1 MIQLITTNLF
11 IILVVFLIIVSQYTF
26 ELSEQQQ
33 QEKEQKELTNQNSP
47 NIENIRFIHYLD
59 ENVALEEIKSGN
71 LDTYFFRIPLDLVSD
86 IKNDVN
92 INLFD
97 KIGGSFGILLNP
109 APSSDNDTINPFEF
123 RDVRFAINYLINR
136 NFISNE
142 ILHGYGI
149 PMSDPF
155 GLFSPDYPVV
165 MNTVESFGFHYDP
178 DYALQQI
185 KKTLLEHG
193 ATLKDDKWF
202 FKDKPIK
209 LKVLIRSDDLQ
220 RKVLGELVSSAL
232 ARVGFTIIKDYSD
245 LNKAVT
251 FTQGSDPQDFLWHV
265 YTEGFTGGTS
275 FTKYNDAVVA
285 QMYAPWYANMPGNQ
299 NPGFWQ
305 YQNSTLDKVTQK
317 LVFSNFSSE
326 NERNTLLNEATRMG
340 IEESVRI
347 FLVKNV
353 DPYAVSSSITG
364 LVNDFGAGITSKL
377 SLLNAKSE
385 RDDSLKIGVKQIY
398 QGAWNNIAG
407 FSDAYSITIYSN
419 IADSATLRHPFTGEV
434 ISMRNQILNSTSNG
448 PFERISI
455 HPDTII
461 WNSTL
466 GWIPVEKNSTS
477 LSKVTYKIL
486 YSNWHNGI
494 PMDKSDLLYSL
505 YFMYEWG
512 TNNGNSDLTV
522 DPEYTSRVELGLP
535 YFKGIRFISEDI
547 VESYLDQWH
556 YDNKEIAASSAVWA
570 QEPWEITAA
579 SERLVLSNDLSFSKS
594 QSTTKNAEW
603 LSLIIQEHA
612 NLIKNELIKM
622 KNENFIPAPLKN
634 IITLEEAKKRYDASI
649 KWIEKH
655 NHALISNGAF
665 FLDKYNPS
673 GRIIDL
679 KLFDDSS
686 YPFKTGYW
694 STFEKPKSIQV
705 TSINSSKFIKIGEE
719 KTLEFEIQVDDMP
732 PTTPASVSAE
742 FFFTDYNGSIISQ
755 GKAVPINNKLGHF
768 KISLT
773 KEETDKIPVGPSTLK
788 LYASTENSLRPF
800 IFTDTF
806 LAIH

>member
-1 MIQLITTNLF
+1 MIKITNNLF
-11 IILVVFLIIVSQYTF
+11 IILVVFFIVVFKYSF
-26 ELSEQQQ
+26 ESSEQQQ
-33 QEKEQKELTNQNSP
+33 ENGQKELTNQNSS
-47 NIENIRFIHYLD
+47 NIKNIRFIHYLD

-109 APSSDNDTINPFEF
+109 ASSSNNDTINPFEF

-165 MNTVESFGFHYDP
+165 MDTVESFGFHYDP

-185 KKTLLEHG
+185 NETLSEHG
-193 ATLKDDKWF
+193 AILKDDKWY
-202 FKDKPIK
+202 FKDKPII

-220 RKVLGELVSSAL
+220 RKVLGELVSNEL
-232 ARVGFTIIKDYSD
+232 AQVGFTIIKDYSD

-251 FTQGSDPQDFLWHV
+251 LTQGSDPQDFLWHV
-265 YTEGFTGGTS
+265 YTEAFSGSTS
-275 FTKYNDAVVA
+275 FTKYNDAIVA

-305 YQNSTLDKVTQK
+305 YQNSTLDKLTQP

-326 NERNTLLNEATRMG
+326 NERNTLLNEATKMG

-364 LVNDFGAGITSKL
+364 LVNDYGAGITSKY

-385 RDDSLKIGVKQIY
+385 RGDSLKIGVKQIY
-398 QGAWNNIAG
+398 QGAWNTIGG
-407 FSDAYSITIYSN
+407 FSDAYSINIYSN

-434 ISMRNQILNSTSNG
+434 ISMRNQILNSALHG
-448 PFERISI
+448 PDERISI
-455 HPDTII
+455 HPNTII

-494 PMDKSDLLYSL
+494 PMDKSDLLYAL

-512 TNNGNSDLTV
+512 TNNGDSDLTV

-535 YFKGIRFISEDI
+535 YFKGIRFISDDI

-556 YDNKEIAASSAVWA
+556 YDNKEIAASAGVWA

-594 QSTTKNAEW
+594 QSTTKNADW
-603 LSLIIQEHA
+603 LSLIIPEHA
-612 NLIKNELIKM
+612 NLIKGELIKM
-622 KNENFIPAPLKN
+622 KNENFIPSPLKN
-634 IITLEEAKKRYDASI
+634 IISLEEAKKRYDASI

-665 FLDKYNPS
+665 YLDKYNPS

-679 KLFDDSS
+679 KLFDDPS

-705 TSINSSKFIKIGEE
+705 TSLSSSKFIKIGEE
-719 KTLEFEIQVDDMP
+719 KTFDFEIQVDNL
-732 PTTPASVSAE
+732 PTISASDSTE
-742 FFFTDYNGSIISQ
+742 FFLIDYKGSIISQ
-755 GKAVPINNKLGHF
+755 GKAIPINDELGYY

-773 KEETDKIPVGPSTLK
+773 KEETDKIPVGPVTLK
-788 LYASTENSLRPF
+788 LYVSTENSLRPF
-800 IFTDTF
+800 ILTNTF

>member
-1 MIQLITTNLF
+1 MNKFTNFYLILLLSFCFLLGFQL
-11 IILVVFLIIVSQYTF
+11 SF
-26 ELSEQQQ
+26 EFST
-33 QEKEQKELTNQNSP
+33 QEETK
-47 NIENIRFIHYLD
+47 NIDSVRFIHYLD
-59 ENVALEEIKSGN
+59 ENVAIEEIKSGN
-71 LDTYFFRIPLDLVSD
+71 LDTYFFRIPLDLVTD
-86 IKNDVN
+86 IKNDVSVT
-92 INLFD
+92 LFN

-109 APSSDNDTINPFEF
+109 SPSSNNDTINPFEF
-123 RDVRFAINYLINR
+123 RDIRFAINFLINR

-142 ILHGYGI
+142 VLHGYGI
-149 PMSDPF
+149 PMYDPF

-165 MNTVESFGFHYDP
+165 MDTVESFGFHYDP
-178 DYALQQI
+178 DYALKQI
-185 KKTLLEHG
+185 KKTLLAHG
-193 ATLKDDKWF
+193 AKLKDEKWY

-220 RKVLGELVSSAL
+220 RKVLGELVSSEL
-232 ARVGFTIIKDYSD
+232 DQLGFTIIKDYSD

-251 FTQGSDPQDFLWHV
+251 LTQGSDPQKFLWHV
-265 YTEGFTGGTS
+265 YTEAFAGSTS
-275 FTKYNDAVVA
+275 FIKYNDAVLA

-305 YQNSTLDKVTQK
+305 YRNSTLDKITQK
-317 LVFSNFSSE
+317 LVFSNFTSE
-326 NERNTLLNEATRMG
+326 NERNNLLNEATRMG

-347 FLVKNV
+347 FLVKNI
-353 DPYAVSSSITG
+353 DPYAVSSSVTG
-364 LVNDFGAGITSKL
+364 LVNDFGAGITSKY

-385 RDDSLKIGVKQIY
+385 RDHSLKVGVKQIY
-398 QGAWNNIAG
+398 QGAWNNIGG
-407 FSDAYSITIYSN
+407 FSDAYSINIYSN

-434 ISMRNQILNSTSNG
+434 ISMRNQILNSTTNG
-448 PFERISI
+448 PDERIQI

-461 WNSTL
+461 WNSAL

-512 TNNGNSDLTV
+512 TNSGDGDLTI

-535 YFKGIRFISEDI
+535 YFKGVRFISENGDDI

-556 YDNKEIAASSAVWA
+556 YDDKEIAASAGVWA

-603 LSLIIQEHA
+603 LSLIIPEHA
-612 NLIKNELIKM
+612 NLIKQELLKM
-622 KNENFIPAPLKN
+622 KNENFIPSPLKG
-634 IITLEEAKKRYDASI
+634 IVSLEEAKDRYEASI
-649 KWIEKH
+649 DWIEKH

-665 FLDKYNPS
+665 YLDRYNPS
-673 GRIIDL
+673 GRIIDI
-679 KLFDDSS
+679 KIFNDSS
-686 YPFKTGYW
+686 YPFERDYW
-694 STFEKPKSIQV
+694 SNFVNPKSIQV
-705 TSINSSKFIKIGEE
+705 ASLNFSKFIKIGEE
-719 KTLEFEIQVDDMP
+719 KIFEFQILVDNIP
-732 PTTPASVSAE
+732 LTTTNSSSSVTAE
-742 FFFTDYNGSIISQ
+742 FFLTDYNGNIISQ
-755 GKAVPINNKLGHF
+755 GKAVPIHNKVGYF
-768 KISLT
+768 KIALPI
-773 KEETDKIPVGPSTLK
+773 EETDKIPLGPVTLK
-788 LYASTENSLRPF
+788 VYATIQDSLRPF
-800 IFTDTF
+800 ISTNTF

>member
-1 MIQLITTNLF
+1 MNKFTNFYLILLLSFCFLLGFQL
-11 IILVVFLIIVSQYTF
+11 SF
-26 ELSEQQQ
+26 EFST
-33 QEKEQKELTNQNSP
+33 QEETK
-47 NIENIRFIHYLD
+47 NIDSVRFIHYLD
-59 ENVALEEIKSGN
+59 ENVAIEEIKSGN
-71 LDTYFFRIPLDLVSD
+71 LDTYFFRIPLDLVTD
-86 IKNDVN
+86 IKNDVSVT
-92 INLFD
+92 LFN

-109 APSSDNDTINPFEF
+109 SPSSNNDTINPFEF
-123 RDVRFAINYLINR
+123 RDIRFAINFLINR

-142 ILHGYGI
+142 VLHGYGI
-149 PMSDPF
+149 PMYDPF

-165 MNTVESFGFHYDP
+165 MDTVESFGFHYDP
-178 DYALQQI
+178 DYALKQI
-185 KKTLLEHG
+185 KKTLLAHG
-193 ATLKDDKWF
+193 AKLKDEKWY

-220 RKVLGELVSSAL
+220 RKVLGELVSSEL
-232 ARVGFTIIKDYSD
+232 DQLGFTIIKDYSD

-251 FTQGSDPQDFLWHV
+251 LTQGSDPQKFLWHV
-265 YTEGFTGGTS
+265 YTEAFAGSTS
-275 FTKYNDAVVA
+275 FIKYNDAVLA

-305 YQNSTLDKVTQK
+305 YRNSTLDKITQK
-317 LVFSNFSSE
+317 LVFSNFTSE
-326 NERNTLLNEATRMG
+326 NERNNLLNEATRMG

-347 FLVKNV
+347 FLVKNI
-353 DPYAVSSSITG
+353 DPYAVSSSVTG
-364 LVNDFGAGITSKL
+364 LVNDFGAGITSKY

-385 RDDSLKIGVKQIY
+385 RDHSLKVGVKQIY
-398 QGAWNNIAG
+398 QGAWNNIGG
-407 FSDAYSITIYSN
+407 FSDAYSINIYSN

-434 ISMRNQILNSTSNG
+434 ISMRNQILNSTTNG
-448 PFERISI
+448 PDERIQI

-461 WNSTL
+461 WNSAL

-512 TNNGNSDLTV
+512 TNSGDGDLTI

-535 YFKGIRFISEDI
+535 YFKGVRFISENGDDI

-556 YDNKEIAASSAVWA
+556 YDDKEIAASAGVWA

-603 LSLIIQEHA
+603 LSLIIPEHA
-612 NLIKNELIKM
+612 NLIKQELLKM
-622 KNENFIPAPLKN
+622 KNENFIPSPLKG
-634 IITLEEAKKRYDASI
+634 IVSLEEAKDRYEASI
-649 KWIEKH
+649 DWIEKH

-665 FLDKYNPS
+665 YLDRYNPS
-673 GRIIDL
+673 GRIIDI
-679 KLFDDSS
+679 KIFNDSS
-686 YPFKTGYW
+686 YPFERDYW
-694 STFEKPKSIQV
+694 SNFVNPKSIQV
-705 TSINSSKFIKIGEE
+705 ASLNFSKFIKIGEE
-719 KTLEFEIQVDDMP
+719 NIFEYQILVDNIP
-732 PTTPASVSAE
+732 LTTTNSPSITAE
-742 FFFTDYNGSIISQ
+742 FFLTDYNGNIISQ
-755 GKAVPINNKLGHF
+755 GKAVPIHNKVGYF
-768 KISLT
+768 KIALPI
-773 KEETDKIPVGPSTLK
+773 EETDKIPLGPVTLK
-788 LYASTENSLRPF
+788 VYATIQDSLRPF
-800 IFTDTF
+800 ISTNTF

>member
-1 MIQLITTNLF
+1 MIKKLTITSLF
-11 IILVVFLIIVSQYTF
+11 IILIVFFIIVFQYSF
-26 ELSEQQQ
+26 EFSEQQQ
-33 QEKEQKELTNQNSP
+33 EKGQQELTNQNSS
-47 NIENIRFIHYLD
+47 NIKNIRFIHYLD

-86 IKNDVN
+86 IKNDEN

-109 APSSDNDTINPFEF
+109 ASPSNNDTMNPFEF
-123 RDVRFAINYLINR
+123 RDIRFAINYLINR

-165 MNTVESFGFHYDP
+165 MDTVESFGFHYDP

-185 KKTLLEHG
+185 KKILLEHG
-193 ATLKDDKWF
+193 ATLKDDKWYF
-202 FKDKPIK
+202 NDKPIK

-232 ARVGFTIIKDYSD
+232 AQMGFTIIKDYSD
-245 LNKAVT
+245 LNKSIT

-305 YQNSTLDKVTQK
+305 YQNSTLDKLTQK

-326 NERNTLLNEATRMG
+326 NERNTLLNEATKMG

-364 LVNDFGAGITSKL
+364 LVNDFGAGITSKY

-385 RDDSLKIGVKQIY
+385 RDDYLKIGVKQIY
-398 QGAWNNIAG
+398 QGAWNNIGG
-407 FSDAYSITIYSN
+407 FGDTYSITIYSN

-448 PFERISI
+448 PFERIPI
-455 HPDTII
+455 HPDTIR

-466 GWIPVEKNSTS
+466 GWIPIEKNSTS

-512 TNNGNSDLTV
+512 TNNGDDDLTV

-535 YFKGIRFISEDI
+535 YFKGIRFISDDI

-556 YDNKEIAASSAVWA
+556 YDNKEIAASAGVWA

-603 LSLIIQEHA
+603 LSLIIPEHA

-622 KNENFIPAPLKN
+622 KNENFIPSPLKN
-634 IITLEEAKKRYDASI
+634 IISLEEAKKRYDASI

-665 FLDKYNPS
+665 YLDRYNPS

-686 YPFKTGYW
+686 YPFKAGYW
-694 STFEKPKSIQV
+694 STFEKPNSIQV
-705 TSINSSKFIKIGEE
+705 TSINSSKFIKIGEK
-719 KTLEFEIQVDDMP
+719 KTLEFEIRVDNMP
-732 PTTPASVSAE
+732 PTTPTSVSAE

-755 GKAVPINNKLGHF
+755 GKAIPINDELGLF
-768 KISLT
+768 KIPLT
-773 KEETDKIPVGPSTLK
+773 KEETDKIPVGPATLK
-788 LYASTENSLRPF
+788 LYASTEKSLRPF

-806 LAIH
+806 LAIY

>member
-1 MIQLITTNLF
+1 MAKLANNILF
-11 IILVVFLIIVSQYTF
+11 VILVVFFIIVFQYSLEF
-26 ELSEQQQ
+26 SEQQQ
-33 QEKEQKELTNQNSP
+33 EKKQKELTNQNSS
-47 NIENIRFIHYLD
+47 NIKNIRFIHYLD

-86 IKNDVN
+86 IKNDVT

-109 APSSDNDTINPFEF
+109 APSSNNDTINPFEF

-165 MNTVESFGFHYDP
+165 MDTVESFGFHYDP
-178 DYALQQI
+178 DYSLQQI
-185 KKTLLEHG
+185 KKTLTEHG
-193 ATLKDDKWF
+193 ATLKDDKWY

-220 RKVLGELVSSAL
+220 RKVLGELVSNAL
-232 ARVGFTIIKDYSD
+232 VQVGFTIVKDYSD

-251 FTQGSDPQDFLWHV
+251 LTQGSDPQDFLWHV
-265 YTEGFTGGTS
+265 YTEAFSGSTS
-275 FTKYNDAVVA
+275 FTKYNDPVVA

-305 YQNSTLDKVTQK
+305 YQNYTLDEITQK
-317 LVFSNFSSE
+317 LVFSNFRSE
-326 NERNTLLNEATRMG
+326 KERNTLLNEATKMG

-364 LVNDFGAGITSKL
+364 LVNDFGAGITSKY

-385 RDDSLKIGVKQIY
+385 RGDALKIGVKQIY
-398 QGAWNNIAG
+398 QGAWNTVGG
-407 FSDAYSITIYSN
+407 FSDAYSVNIYSN
-419 IADSATLRHPFTGEV
+419 VADSATLRHPFTGEV
-434 ISMRNQILNSTSNG
+434 ISMRNQILNSTSPG
-448 PFERISI
+448 PDERIPV
-455 HPDTII
+455 HQDTIT

-466 GWIPVEKNSTS
+466 GWIPVEKDSTS

-494 PMDKSDLLYSL
+494 PTDKSDLLYSI
-505 YFMYEWG
+505 YFMNEWG
-512 TNNGNSDLTV
+512 TNNGENDLTV

-535 YFKGIRFISEDI
+535 YFKGIRFVSDDV

-556 YDNKEIAASSAVWA
+556 YDNKEIAGRAGVWA

-594 QSTTKNAEW
+594 NSITKNAEW
-603 LSLIIQEHA
+603 LSLIIPAHA

-622 KNENFIPAPLKN
+622 KNEDFIPSPLKN
-634 IITLEEAKKRYDASI
+634 IVSLEEAKKRYDASI

-665 FLDKYNPS
+665 YLDSYNPS
-673 GRIIDL
+673 GRIMDI

-686 YPFKTGYW
+686 YPFETGYW
-694 STFEKPKSIQV
+694 STFEKPKSIQIIPV
-705 TSINSSKFIKIGEE
+705 DYSKFIKIGEE
-719 KTLEFEIQVDDMP
+719 KSFEFEIQVDNNVP
-732 PTTPASVSAE
+732 PTPASVSAE
-742 FFFTDYNGSIISQ
+742 FFLTDYNGRIISQ
-755 GKAVPINNKLGHF
+755 GNAIPLDDKLGYY

-773 KEETDKIPVGPSTLK
+773 KTETDKIPVGPTTLK
-788 LYASTENSLRPF
+788 LYAIIDDSLRPF
-800 IFTDTF
+800 ISTNTF
-806 LAIH
+806 LAIN

>member
-1 MIQLITTNLF
+1 MI
-11 IILVVFLIIVSQYTF
+11 VSLIIFFQNW
-26 ELSEQQQ
+26 LDISEQKQEKGQQQ
-33 QEKEQKELTNQNSP
+33 QQQLTNLNSY
-47 NIENIRFIHYLD
+47 NISNIRFIHYLD

-71 LDTYFFRIPLDLVSD
+71 LDGYFFRIPLDLVSD
-86 IKNDVN
+86 IKNDAS
-92 INLFD
+92 INLYD
-97 KIGGSFGILLNP
+97 KIGGSFGVLLNP
-109 APSSDNDTINPFEF
+109 APSSNNSTINPFEF

-155 GLFSPDYPVV
+155 GLFSPDYSVV
-165 MNTVESFGFHYDP
+165 MDTIESFGFHYDP
-178 DYALQQI
+178 DYAIQQI
-185 KKTLLEHG
+185 KKNLIKHG
-193 ATLKDDKWF
+193 ATLKDNKWY
-202 FKDKPIK
+202 FKDNPIK

-220 RKVLGELVSSAL
+220 RKVIGELVSSVL
-232 ARVGFTIIKDYSD
+232 EHIGFMVIKDYSD

-251 FTQGSDPQDFLWHV
+251 LTQGSDPQDFLWHV

-275 FTKYNDAVVA
+275 FTKYNDVVVA

-305 YQNSTLDKVTQK
+305 YQNSTLDKITQA

-326 NERNTLLNEATRMG
+326 KERNVLLNEATQMG

-347 FLVKNV
+347 FLVKNI
-353 DPYAVSSSITG
+353 DPYAVFASITG
-364 LVNDFGAGITSKL
+364 LVNDFGSGITSKY

-385 RDDSLKIGVKQIY
+385 RDDFLKIGVKQIY
-398 QGAWNNIAG
+398 QGAWNNIGG
-407 FSDAYSITIYSN
+407 FGDTYSITIYSN

-434 ISMRNQILNSTSNG
+434 ISMRNQILNSTSKG
-448 PFERISI
+448 PDERVLI
-455 HPDTII
+455 HPDTIL

-512 TNNGNSDLTV
+512 TNNGEEDLTV

-535 YFKGIRFISEDI
+535 YFKGIRLISDDV

-556 YDNKEIAASSAVWA
+556 YDNKEIAASAGVWA
-570 QEPWEITAA
+570 TEPWEITAA

-603 LSLIIQEHA
+603 LSLIIPEHA

-622 KNENFIPAPLKN
+622 RNENYIPFPLKN
-634 IITLEEAKKRYDASI
+634 IISLEDAKKRYDATI

-655 NHALISNGAF
+655 NHALISNGPF
-665 FLDKYNPS
+665 YLDNYNPS

-679 KLFDDSS
+679 KLFNDSS
-686 YPFKTGYW
+686 YPFKAGYW
-694 STFEKPKSIQV
+694 SKFEKPKSILV
-705 TSINSSKFIKIGEE
+705 TSINSSKFIKIGEG
-719 KTLEFEIQVDDMP
+719 KAFEFEIQIDNI
-732 PTTPASVSAE
+732 PASSTSITTE
-742 FFFTDYNGSIISQ
+742 FFLTDYNGEIISQ
-755 GKAVPINNKLGHF
+755 GKAIPINDKLGHF

-773 KEETDKIPVGPSTLK
+773 KEETAKIPVGPATLK
-788 LYASTENSLRPF
+788 LYTSTEDSLRPF
-800 IFTDTF
+800 IFSNTF
-806 LAIH
+806 LAIN

>member
-1 MIQLITTNLF
+1 MIKLTSF
-11 IILVVFLIIVSQYTF
+11 FLIIVTVFFFLVFNLPIEFSN
-26 ELSEQQQ
+26 
-33 QEKEQKELTNQNSP
+33 QEESKNQNYS
-47 NIENIRFIHYLD
+47 NVESVRFIHYLD
-59 ENVALEEIKSGN
+59 ENVAIEEIKSGN

-86 IKNDVN
+86 IKTDMS

-97 KIGGSFGILLNP
+97 KIGGSFGILFNP
-109 APSSDNDTINPFEF
+109 APSSNNDTMNPFEF
-123 RDVRFAINYLINR
+123 RDIRFAINFLINR

-142 ILHGYGI
+142 VLHGYGI
-149 PMSDPF
+149 PMYDPF

-165 MNTVESFGFHYDP
+165 MDTVESFGFHYDP
-178 DYALQQI
+178 DYASKQI
-185 KKTLLEHG
+185 KKTLLAHG
-193 ATLKDDKWF
+193 AKLKDDRWY

-220 RKVLGELVSSAL
+220 RKVLGELVSSEL
-232 ARVGFTIIKDYSD
+232 EQLGFTIIKDYSD

-251 FTQGSDPQDFLWHV
+251 LTQGSDPQKFLWHV
-265 YTEGFTGGTS
+265 YTEAFAGSTS
-275 FTKYNDAVVA
+275 FIKYNDAIVA

-305 YQNSTLDKVTQK
+305 YHNSTLDKITQK

-326 NERNTLLNEATRMG
+326 NERNNLLNEATRMG

-347 FLVKNV
+347 FLVKNI

-364 LVNDFGAGITSKL
+364 LVNDFGAGITSKY

-385 RDDSLKIGVKQIY
+385 RGDPLKVGVKQIY
-398 QGAWNNIAG
+398 QGAWNNIGG
-407 FSDAYSITIYSN
+407 FSDAYSINIYSN
-419 IADSATLRHPFTGEV
+419 IVDSPTLRHPFTGEV

-448 PFERISI
+448 PDERIPI

-461 WNSTL
+461 WNSKL
-466 GWIPVEKNSTS
+466 GWVPVEKNSTS

-512 TNNGNSDLTV
+512 TNSGASDHTV

-535 YFKGIRFISEDI
+535 YFKGIRFIPEHEDI

-556 YDNKEIAASSAVWA
+556 YDNKEIAASAGVWA

-579 SERLVLSNDLSFSKS
+579 SERLVLSDDLSFSKS
-594 QSTTKNAEW
+594 QSTTKSAEW
-603 LSLIIQEHA
+603 LSLIIPEHA
-612 NLIKNELIKM
+612 NLIKKELIKM
-622 KNENFIPAPLKN
+622 KNENFIPTPLKN
-634 IITLEEAKKRYDASI
+634 IVSLKEAKNRYEASI
-649 KWIEKH
+649 NWIEKH

-665 FLDKYNPS
+665 YLDRYNPS
-673 GRIIDL
+673 GRIIDI
-679 KLFDDSS
+679 KLFNDSS
-686 YPFKTGYW
+686 YPFERNYW
-694 STFEKPKSIQV
+694 SKFENPKSIQV
-705 TSINSSKFIKIGEE
+705 TSVDFPKFIKIGEE
-719 KTLEFEIQVDDMP
+719 KIFEFQILVDSVP
-732 PTTPASVSAE
+732 LTTKMSSSITTE
-742 FFFTDYNGSIISQ
+742 FFLTGYNGNIISH
-755 GKAVPINNKLGHF
+755 GKALPIHNKLGYF
-768 KISLT
+768 QIYLP
-773 KEETDKIPVGPSTLK
+773 KEETDKIPLGPVTLK
-788 LYASTENSLRPF
+788 LYASIDDSLRPF
-800 IFTDTF
+800 ISTNAF

>member
-1 MIQLITTNLF
+1 VI
-11 IILVVFLIIVSQYTF
+11 VFLIIFFQNW
-26 ELSEQQQ
+26 LDISEQKQEKGQQHQQQ
-33 QEKEQKELTNQNSP
+33 QLTNLNSY
-47 NIENIRFIHYLD
+47 NISNIRFIHYLD

-71 LDTYFFRIPLDLVSD
+71 LDAYFFRIPLDLVSD
-86 IKNDVN
+86 IKNDAS
-92 INLFD
+92 INLYD

-109 APSSDNDTINPFEF
+109 APSSNNNTINPFEF

-155 GLFSPDYPVV
+155 GLFSPDYSVV
-165 MNTVESFGFHYDP
+165 MDTIESFGFHYDP
-178 DYALQQI
+178 DYAIQQI
-185 KKTLLEHG
+185 KKTLIKHG
-193 ATLKDDKWF
+193 ATLKDNKWY
-202 FKDKPIK
+202 FKDNPIK

-220 RKVLGELVSSAL
+220 RKVIGELVSSAL
-232 ARVGFTIIKDYSD
+232 EQIGFIVVKDYSD
-245 LNKAVT
+245 LNKAIT
-251 FTQGSDPQDFLWHV
+251 LTQGSDPQDFLWHV

-275 FTKYNDAVVA
+275 FTKYNDVVVA

-305 YQNSTLDKVTQK
+305 YQNSTLDKITQA

-326 NERNTLLNEATRMG
+326 KERNLLLNEATQMG

-347 FLVKNV
+347 FLVKNI
-353 DPYAVSSSITG
+353 DPYAVSASITG
-364 LVNDFGAGITSKL
+364 LVNDFGSGITSKY

-385 RDDSLKIGVKQIY
+385 RDDSLRIGVKQIY
-398 QGAWNNIAG
+398 QGAWNNIGG
-407 FSDAYSITIYSN
+407 FGDTYSITIYSN

-434 ISMRNQILNSTSNG
+434 ISMRNQILNSTSKG
-448 PFERISI
+448 PDERVLI
-455 HPDTII
+455 HPDTIL

-512 TNNGNSDLTV
+512 TNNGEEDLTV

-535 YFKGIRFISEDI
+535 YFKGIRLIADDVI
-547 VESYLDQWH
+547 ESYLDQWH
-556 YDNKEIAASSAVWA
+556 YDNKEIAASAGVWA
-570 QEPWEITAA
+570 TEPWEITAA

-603 LSLIIQEHA
+603 LSLIIPEHA

-622 KNENFIPAPLKN
+622 RNENYIPFPLKN
-634 IITLEEAKKRYDASI
+634 IISLEDAKKRYDATI

-655 NHALISNGAF
+655 NHALISNGPF
-665 FLDKYNPS
+665 YLDNYNPS

-679 KLFDDSS
+679 KLFNDSS
-686 YPFKTGYW
+686 YPFKAGYW
-694 STFEKPKSIQV
+694 SKFGKPKSILV
-705 TSINSSKFIKIGEE
+705 TSINSSKFITIGEG
-719 KTLEFEIQVDDMP
+719 KAFEFEIQIDNI
-732 PTTPASVSAE
+732 PASSTSITTD
-742 FFFTDYNGSIISQ
+742 FFLTDYNGKIISQ
-755 GKAVPINNKLGHF
+755 GKAIPINDKLGYF

-773 KEETDKIPVGPSTLK
+773 KEETAKIPVGPATLK
-788 LYASTENSLRPF
+788 LYTSTEDSLRPF
-800 IFTDTF
+800 IFTNTF
-806 LAIH
+806 LAIN

>member
-1 MIQLITTNLF
+1 MIKLTSF
-11 IILVVFLIIVSQYTF
+11 FLIIVTVFFFLVFNLPIEFSN
-26 ELSEQQQ
+26 
-33 QEKEQKELTNQNSP
+33 QEESKNQNYS
-47 NIENIRFIHYLD
+47 NVESVRFIHYLD
-59 ENVALEEIKSGN
+59 ENVAIEEIKSGN

-86 IKNDVN
+86 IKTDMS

-97 KIGGSFGILLNP
+97 KIGGSFGILFNP
-109 APSSDNDTINPFEF
+109 APSSNNDTMNPFEF
-123 RDVRFAINYLINR
+123 RDIRFAINFLINR

-142 ILHGYGI
+142 VLHGYGI
-149 PMSDPF
+149 PMYDPF

-165 MNTVESFGFHYDP
+165 MDTVESFGFHYDP
-178 DYALQQI
+178 DYASKQI
-185 KKTLLEHG
+185 KKTLLAHG
-193 ATLKDDKWF
+193 AKLKDDRWY

-220 RKVLGELVSSAL
+220 RKVLGELVSSEL
-232 ARVGFTIIKDYSD
+232 EQLGFTIIKDYSD

-251 FTQGSDPQDFLWHV
+251 LTQGSDPQKFLWHV
-265 YTEGFTGGTS
+265 YTEAFAGSTS
-275 FTKYNDAVVA
+275 FIKYNDAIVA

-305 YQNSTLDKVTQK
+305 YHNSTLDKITQK

-326 NERNTLLNEATRMG
+326 NERNNLLNEATRMG

-347 FLVKNV
+347 FLVKNI

-364 LVNDFGAGITSKL
+364 LVNDFGAGITSKY

-385 RDDSLKIGVKQIY
+385 RGDPLKVGVKQIY
-398 QGAWNNIAG
+398 QGAWNNIGG
-407 FSDAYSITIYSN
+407 FSDAYSINIYSN
-419 IADSATLRHPFTGEV
+419 IVDSSTLRHPFTGEV

-448 PFERISI
+448 PDERIPI

-461 WNSTL
+461 WNSKL
-466 GWIPVEKNSTS
+466 GWVPVEKNSTS

-512 TNNGNSDLTV
+512 TNSGASDHTV

-535 YFKGIRFISEDI
+535 YFKGIRFIPEHEDI

-556 YDNKEIAASSAVWA
+556 YDNKEIAASAGVWA

-579 SERLVLSNDLSFSKS
+579 SERLVLSDDLSFSKS
-594 QSTTKNAEW
+594 QSTTKSAEW
-603 LSLIIQEHA
+603 LSLIIPEHA
-612 NLIKNELIKM
+612 NLIKKELIKM
-622 KNENFIPAPLKN
+622 KNENFIPTPLKN
-634 IITLEEAKKRYDASI
+634 IVSLKEAKNRYEASI
-649 KWIEKH
+649 NWIEKH

-665 FLDKYNPS
+665 YLDRYNPS
-673 GRIIDL
+673 GRIIDI
-679 KLFDDSS
+679 KLFNDSS
-686 YPFKTGYW
+686 YPFERNYW
-694 STFEKPKSIQV
+694 SKFENPKSIQV
-705 TSINSSKFIKIGEE
+705 TSVDFPKFIKIGEE
-719 KTLEFEIQVDDMP
+719 KIFEFQILVDSVP
-732 PTTPASVSAE
+732 LTTTTSSSITTE
-742 FFFTDYNGSIISQ
+742 FFLTGYNGNIISH
-755 GKAVPINNKLGHF
+755 GKALPIHNKLGYF
-768 KISLT
+768 QIYLP
-773 KEETDKIPVGPSTLK
+773 KEETDKIPLGPVTLK
-788 LYASTENSLRPF
+788 LYASIDDSLRPF
-800 IFTDTF
+800 ISTNTF

>member
-1 MIQLITTNLF
+1 MIKLTTTTSLF
-11 IILVVFLIIVSQYTF
+11 IIFVVFFIIVFQYSF
-26 ELSEQQQ
+26 EFSEQQQ
-33 QEKEQKELTNQNSP
+33 EKGQKELTNQNSY
-47 NIENIRFIHYLD
+47 NIKNVRFIHYLD

-86 IKNDVN
+86 IKNDVT
-92 INLFD
+92 INLYD

-109 APSSDNDTINPFEF
+109 APSSNNDTINPFEF
-123 RDVRFAINYLINR
+123 RDIRFAINYLINR

-165 MNTVESFGFHYDP
+165 MDTVESFGFHYDP

-193 ATLKDDKWF
+193 ATLKNDKWY

-209 LKVLIRSDDLQ
+209 LKVLIRSDDFQ

-232 ARVGFTIIKDYSD
+232 AEMGFTIVKDYSD

-265 YTEGFTGGTS
+265 YTEGFSGGTS

-305 YQNSTLDKVTQK
+305 YQNSTLDKLTQK

-326 NERNTLLNEATRMG
+326 KERNTLLNEATKMG
-340 IEESVRI
+340 IEESVRF

-353 DPYAVSSSITG
+353 DPYAASSSITG
-364 LVNDFGAGITSKL
+364 LVNDFGAGITSKY

-385 RDDSLKIGVKQIY
+385 RGDSLKIGVKQIY
-398 QGAWNNIAG
+398 QGAWNIIGG

-419 IADSATLRHPFTGEV
+419 IADSATLRHPYTGEV

-448 PFERISI
+448 PYERIPI
-455 HPDTII
+455 HPDTIR

-466 GWIPVEKNSTS
+466 GWTPVEKNSTS
-477 LSKVTYKIL
+477 LSKVIYKIL

-535 YFKGIRFISEDI
+535 YFKGIRFISDDI

-556 YDNKEIAASSAVWA
+556 YDIKEIAASAGVWA

-603 LSLIIQEHA
+603 LSLIIPEHA

-622 KNENFIPAPLKN
+622 KNENFIPSPLKN
-634 IITLEEAKKRYDASI
+634 IVSLEEAKKRYDASI

-665 FLDKYNPS
+665 YLDRYNPS
-673 GRIIDL
+673 GRTIDL

-686 YPFKTGYW
+686 YPFKAGYW
-694 STFEKPKSIQV
+694 SKFEQPKSIQV
-705 TSINSSKFIKIGEE
+705 TSINSSKFIKIGDE
-719 KTLEFEIQVDDMP
+719 KTLEFEIQVDNIP
-732 PTTPASVSAE
+732 ATPASVSAE
-742 FFFTDYNGSIISQ
+742 FFFTDYNGSIISKE
-755 GKAVPINNKLGHF
+755 KAIPINDGLGHF

-773 KEETDKIPVGPSTLK
+773 KEETDKIPVGPVTLK

-800 IFTDTF
+800 IFADTF
-806 LAIH
+806 LAIY

>member
-1 MIQLITTNLF
+1 MNKFTNFYLILLLSFCFLLGFQL
-11 IILVVFLIIVSQYTF
+11 SF
-26 ELSEQQQ
+26 EFST
-33 QEKEQKELTNQNSP
+33 QEETK
-47 NIENIRFIHYLD
+47 NIDSVRFIHYLD
-59 ENVALEEIKSGN
+59 ENVAIEEIKSGN
-71 LDTYFFRIPLDLVSD
+71 LDTYFFRIPLDLVTD
-86 IKNDVN
+86 IKNDVSVT
-92 INLFD
+92 LFN

-109 APSSDNDTINPFEF
+109 SPSSNNDTINPFEF
-123 RDVRFAINYLINR
+123 RDIRFAINFLINR

-142 ILHGYGI
+142 VLHGYGI
-149 PMSDPF
+149 PMYDPF

-165 MNTVESFGFHYDP
+165 MDTVESFGFHYDP
-178 DYALQQI
+178 DYALKQI
-185 KKTLLEHG
+185 KKTLLAHG
-193 ATLKDDKWF
+193 AKLKDEKWY

-220 RKVLGELVSSAL
+220 RKVLGELVSSEL
-232 ARVGFTIIKDYSD
+232 DQLGFTIIKDYSD

-251 FTQGSDPQDFLWHV
+251 LTQGSDPQKFLWHV
-265 YTEGFTGGTS
+265 YTEAFAGSTS
-275 FTKYNDAVVA
+275 FIKYNDAVLA

-305 YQNSTLDKVTQK
+305 YRNSTLDKITQK
-317 LVFSNFSSE
+317 LVFSNFTSE
-326 NERNTLLNEATRMG
+326 NERNNLLNEATRMG

-347 FLVKNV
+347 FLVKNI
-353 DPYAVSSSITG
+353 DPYAVSSSVTG
-364 LVNDFGAGITSKL
+364 LVNDFGAGITSKY

-385 RDDSLKIGVKQIY
+385 RDHSLKVGVKQIY
-398 QGAWNNIAG
+398 QGAWNNIGG
-407 FSDAYSITIYSN
+407 FSDAYSINIYSN

-434 ISMRNQILNSTSNG
+434 ISMRNQILNSTTNG
-448 PFERISI
+448 PDERIQI

-461 WNSTL
+461 WNSAL

-512 TNNGNSDLTV
+512 TNSGDGDLTI

-535 YFKGIRFISEDI
+535 YFKGVRFISENGDDI

-556 YDNKEIAASSAVWA
+556 YDDKEIAASAGVWA

-603 LSLIIQEHA
+603 LSLIIPEHA
-612 NLIKNELIKM
+612 NLIKQELLKM
-622 KNENFIPAPLKN
+622 KNENFIPSPLKG
-634 IITLEEAKKRYDASI
+634 IVSLEEAKDRYEASI
-649 KWIEKH
+649 DWIEKH

-665 FLDKYNPS
+665 YLDRYNPS
-673 GRIIDL
+673 GRIIDI
-679 KLFDDSS
+679 KIFNDSS
-686 YPFKTGYW
+686 YPFERDYW
-694 STFEKPKSIQV
+694 SNFVNPKSIQV
-705 TSINSSKFIKIGEE
+705 ASLNFSKFIKIGEE
-719 KTLEFEIQVDDMP
+719 KIFEFQILVDNIP
-732 PTTPASVSAE
+732 LTTTNSPSVTAE
-742 FFFTDYNGSIISQ
+742 FFLTDYNGNIISQ
-755 GKAVPINNKLGHF
+755 GKAVPIHNKVGYF
-768 KISLT
+768 KIALPI
-773 KEETDKIPVGPSTLK
+773 EETDKIPLGPVTLK
-788 LYASTENSLRPF
+788 VYATIQDSLRPF
-800 IFTDTF
+800 ISTNTF

>member
-1 MIQLITTNLF
+1 MNKFTNFYLILLLSFCFLLGFQL
-11 IILVVFLIIVSQYTF
+11 SF
-26 ELSEQQQ
+26 EFST
-33 QEKEQKELTNQNSP
+33 QEETK
-47 NIENIRFIHYLD
+47 NIDSVRFIHYLD
-59 ENVALEEIKSGN
+59 ENVAIEEIKSGN
-71 LDTYFFRIPLDLVSD
+71 LDTYFFRIPLDLVTD
-86 IKNDVN
+86 IKNDVSVT
-92 INLFD
+92 LFN

-109 APSSDNDTINPFEF
+109 SPSSNNDTINPFEF
-123 RDVRFAINYLINR
+123 RDIRFAINFLINR

-142 ILHGYGI
+142 VLHGYGI
-149 PMSDPF
+149 PMYDPF

-165 MNTVESFGFHYDP
+165 MDTVESFGFHYDP
-178 DYALQQI
+178 DYALKQI
-185 KKTLLEHG
+185 KKTLLAHG
-193 ATLKDDKWF
+193 AKLKDEKWY

-220 RKVLGELVSSAL
+220 RKVLGELVSSEL
-232 ARVGFTIIKDYSD
+232 DQLGFTIIKDYSD

-251 FTQGSDPQDFLWHV
+251 LTQGSDPQKFLWHV
-265 YTEGFTGGTS
+265 YTEAFAGSTS
-275 FTKYNDAVVA
+275 FIKYNDAVLA

-305 YQNSTLDKVTQK
+305 YRNSTLDKITQK
-317 LVFSNFSSE
+317 LVFSNFTSE
-326 NERNTLLNEATRMG
+326 NERNNLLNEATRMG

-347 FLVKNV
+347 FLVKNI
-353 DPYAVSSSITG
+353 DPYAVSSSVTG
-364 LVNDFGAGITSKL
+364 LVNDFGAGITSKY

-385 RDDSLKIGVKQIY
+385 RDHSLKVGVKQIY
-398 QGAWNNIAG
+398 QGAWNNIGG
-407 FSDAYSITIYSN
+407 FSDAYSINIYSN

-434 ISMRNQILNSTSNG
+434 ISMRNQILNSTTNG
-448 PFERISI
+448 PDERIQI

-461 WNSTL
+461 WNSAL

-512 TNNGNSDLTV
+512 TNSGDGDLTI

-535 YFKGIRFISEDI
+535 YFKGVRFISENGDDI

-556 YDNKEIAASSAVWA
+556 YDDKEIAASAGVWA

-603 LSLIIQEHA
+603 LSLIIPEHA
-612 NLIKNELIKM
+612 NLIKQELLKM
-622 KNENFIPAPLKN
+622 KNENFIPSPLKG
-634 IITLEEAKKRYDASI
+634 IVSLEEAKDRYEASI
-649 KWIEKH
+649 DWIEKH

-665 FLDKYNPS
+665 YLDRYNPS
-673 GRIIDL
+673 GRIIDI
-679 KLFDDSS
+679 KIFNDSS
-686 YPFKTGYW
+686 YPFERDYW
-694 STFEKPKSIQV
+694 SNFVNPKSIQV
-705 TSINSSKFIKIGEE
+705 ASLNFSKFIKIGEE
-719 KTLEFEIQVDDMP
+719 NIFEFQILVDNIP
-732 PTTPASVSAE
+732 LTTTNSSSVTAE
-742 FFFTDYNGSIISQ
+742 FFLTDYNGNIISQ
-755 GKAVPINNKLGHF
+755 GKAVPIHNKVGYF
-768 KISLT
+768 KIALPI
-773 KEETDKIPVGPSTLK
+773 EETDKIPLGPVTLK
-788 LYASTENSLRPF
+788 VYATIQDSLRPF
-800 IFTDTF
+800 ISTNTF

>member
-1 MIQLITTNLF
+1 MNKFTNFYLILLLSFCFLLGFQL
-11 IILVVFLIIVSQYTF
+11 SF
-26 ELSEQQQ
+26 EFST
-33 QEKEQKELTNQNSP
+33 QEETK
-47 NIENIRFIHYLD
+47 NIDSVRFIHYLD
-59 ENVALEEIKSGN
+59 ENVAIEEIKSGN
-71 LDTYFFRIPLDLVSD
+71 LDTYFFRIPLDLVTD
-86 IKNDVN
+86 IKNDVSVT
-92 INLFD
+92 LFN

-109 APSSDNDTINPFEF
+109 SPSSNNDTINPFEF
-123 RDVRFAINYLINR
+123 RDIRFAINFLINR

-142 ILHGYGI
+142 VLHGYGI
-149 PMSDPF
+149 PMYDPF

-165 MNTVESFGFHYDP
+165 MDTVESFGFHYDP
-178 DYALQQI
+178 DYALKQI
-185 KKTLLEHG
+185 KKTLLAHG
-193 ATLKDDKWF
+193 AKLKDEKWY

-220 RKVLGELVSSAL
+220 RKVLGELVSSEL
-232 ARVGFTIIKDYSD
+232 DQLGFTIIKDYSD

-251 FTQGSDPQDFLWHV
+251 LTQGSDPQKFLWHV
-265 YTEGFTGGTS
+265 YTEAFAGSTS
-275 FTKYNDAVVA
+275 FIKYNDAVLA

-305 YQNSTLDKVTQK
+305 YRNSTLDKITQK

-326 NERNTLLNEATRMG
+326 NERNNLLNEATRMG

-347 FLVKNV
+347 FLVKNI
-353 DPYAVSSSITG
+353 DPYAVSSSVTG
-364 LVNDFGAGITSKL
+364 LVNDFGAGITSKY

-385 RDDSLKIGVKQIY
+385 RDHSLKVGVKQIY
-398 QGAWNNIAG
+398 QGAWNNIGG
-407 FSDAYSITIYSN
+407 FSDAYSINIYSN

-434 ISMRNQILNSTSNG
+434 ISMRNQILNSTTNG
-448 PFERISI
+448 PDERIQI

-461 WNSTL
+461 WNSAL

-512 TNNGNSDLTV
+512 TNSGDGDLTI

-535 YFKGIRFISEDI
+535 YFKGVRFISENGDDI

-556 YDNKEIAASSAVWA
+556 YDDKEIAASAGVWA

-603 LSLIIQEHA
+603 LSLIIPEHA
-612 NLIKNELIKM
+612 NLIKQELLKM
-622 KNENFIPAPLKN
+622 KNENFIPSPLKG
-634 IITLEEAKKRYDASI
+634 IVSLEEAKDRYEASI
-649 KWIEKH
+649 DWIEKH

-665 FLDKYNPS
+665 YLDRYNPS
-673 GRIIDL
+673 GRIIDI
-679 KLFDDSS
+679 KIFNDSS
-686 YPFKTGYW
+686 YPFERDYW
-694 STFEKPKSIQV
+694 SNFVNPKSIQV
-705 TSINSSKFIKIGEE
+705 ASLNFSKFIKIGEE
-719 KTLEFEIQVDDMP
+719 NIFEFQILVDNIP
-732 PTTPASVSAE
+732 LTTTNSPSVTAE
-742 FFFTDYNGSIISQ
+742 FFLTDYNGNIISQ
-755 GKAVPINNKLGHF
+755 GKAVPIHNKVGYF
-768 KISLT
+768 KIALPI
-773 KEETDKIPVGPSTLK
+773 EETDKIPLGPVTLK
-788 LYASTENSLRPF
+788 VYATIQDSLRPF
-800 IFTDTF
+800 ISTNTF

>member
-1 MIQLITTNLF
+1 MNKFTNFYLILLLSFCFLLGFQL
-11 IILVVFLIIVSQYTF
+11 SF
-26 ELSEQQQ
+26 EFST
-33 QEKEQKELTNQNSP
+33 QEETK
-47 NIENIRFIHYLD
+47 NIDSVRFIHYLD
-59 ENVALEEIKSGN
+59 ENVAIEEIKSGN
-71 LDTYFFRIPLDLVSD
+71 LDTYFFRIPLDLVTD
-86 IKNDVN
+86 IKNDVSVT
-92 INLFD
+92 LFN

-109 APSSDNDTINPFEF
+109 SPSSNNDTINPFEF
-123 RDVRFAINYLINR
+123 RDIRFAINFLINR

-142 ILHGYGI
+142 VLHGYGI
-149 PMSDPF
+149 PMYDPF

-165 MNTVESFGFHYDP
+165 MDTVESFGFHYDP
-178 DYALQQI
+178 DYALKQI
-185 KKTLLEHG
+185 KKTLLAHG
-193 ATLKDDKWF
+193 AKLKDEKWY

-220 RKVLGELVSSAL
+220 RKVLGELVSSEL
-232 ARVGFTIIKDYSD
+232 DQLGFTIIKDYSD

-251 FTQGSDPQDFLWHV
+251 LTQGSDPQKFLWHV
-265 YTEGFTGGTS
+265 YTEAFAGSTS
-275 FTKYNDAVVA
+275 FIKYNDAVLA

-305 YQNSTLDKVTQK
+305 YRNSTLDKITQK
-317 LVFSNFSSE
+317 LAFSNFTSE
-326 NERNTLLNEATRMG
+326 NERNNLLNEATRMG

-347 FLVKNV
+347 FLVKNI
-353 DPYAVSSSITG
+353 DPYAVSSSVTG
-364 LVNDFGAGITSKL
+364 LVNDFGAGITSKY

-385 RDDSLKIGVKQIY
+385 RDHSLKVGVKQIY
-398 QGAWNNIAG
+398 QGAWNNIGG
-407 FSDAYSITIYSN
+407 FSDAYSINIYSN

-434 ISMRNQILNSTSNG
+434 ISMRNQILNSTTNG
-448 PFERISI
+448 PDERIQI

-461 WNSTL
+461 WNSAL

-512 TNNGNSDLTV
+512 TNSGDGDLTI

-535 YFKGIRFISEDI
+535 YFKGVRFISENGDDI

-556 YDNKEIAASSAVWA
+556 YDDKEIAASAGVWA

-603 LSLIIQEHA
+603 LSLIIPEHA
-612 NLIKNELIKM
+612 NLIKQELLKM
-622 KNENFIPAPLKN
+622 KNENFIPSPLKG
-634 IITLEEAKKRYDASI
+634 IVSLEEAKDRYEASI
-649 KWIEKH
+649 DWIEKH

-665 FLDKYNPS
+665 YLDRYNPS
-673 GRIIDL
+673 GRIIDI
-679 KLFDDSS
+679 KIFNDSS
-686 YPFKTGYW
+686 YPFERDYW
-694 STFEKPKSIQV
+694 SNFVNPKSIQV
-705 TSINSSKFIKIGEE
+705 ASLNFSKFIKIGEE
-719 KTLEFEIQVDDMP
+719 KIFEFQILVDNIP
-732 PTTPASVSAE
+732 LTTTNSPSVTAE
-742 FFFTDYNGSIISQ
+742 FFLTDYNGNIISQ
-755 GKAVPINNKLGHF
+755 GKAVPIHNKVGYF
-768 KISLT
+768 KIALPI
-773 KEETDKIPVGPSTLK
+773 EETDKIPLGPVTLK
-788 LYASTENSLRPF
+788 VYATIQDSLRPF
-800 IFTDTF
+800 ISTNTF

>member
-1 MIQLITTNLF
+1 MIKLIPSNFF
-11 IILVVFLIIVSQYTF
+11 IISVIFFIIFSQYPF

-33 QEKEQKELTNQNSP
+33 QEKEQKELTNQNSY
-47 NIENIRFIHYLD
+47 NIKNIRFIHYLD
-59 ENVALEEIKSGN
+59 ENVALQEIKSGN

-97 KIGGSFGILLNP
+97 KVGGSFGILLNP

-165 MNTVESFGFHYDP
+165 MDTVESFGFHYDP

-185 KKTLLEHG
+185 KKTLIEHG
-193 ATLKDDKWF
+193 ATLKDDKWY
-202 FKDKPIK
+202 FKDTPIK

-251 FTQGSDPQDFLWHV
+251 FTQGSDPQDFLWHI

-305 YQNSTLDKVTQK
+305 YQNSTLDKITQK

-353 DPYAVSSSITG
+353 DPYAVSSLITG
-364 LVNDFGAGITSKL
+364 LVNDFGAGITSKF

-398 QGAWNNIAG
+398 QGAWNNIGG

-434 ISMRNQILNSTSNG
+434 ISMRNQILNSTLNG
-448 PFERISI
+448 PFERIQI
-455 HPDTII
+455 HPDAII
-461 WNSTL
+461 WNSNL
-466 GWIPVEKNSTS
+466 GWIPVEENSTS

-512 TNNGNSDLTV
+512 TNNGDNDLTV

-535 YFKGIRFISEDI
+535 YFKGIRFISDDV

-556 YDNKEIAASSAVWA
+556 YDNKEIAASAAVWS

-603 LSLIIQEHA
+603 LSLIIPEHA

-622 KNENFIPAPLKN
+622 KNENFIPTPLKN
-634 IITLEEAKKRYDASI
+634 IISLEEAKKRYDASI
-649 KWIEKH
+649 KWIEEH

-665 FLDKYNPS
+665 YLDRYNPS

-686 YPFKTGYW
+686 YPFNAGYW

-719 KTLEFEIQVDDMP
+719 KTLEFLIQVDNMP
-732 PTTPASVSAE
+732 PTTPTSVSAE

-755 GKAVPINNKLGHF
+755 GEAVPINNKLGNF

-773 KEETDKIPVGPSTLK
+773 KEETDKIPVGPATLK

-806 LAIH
+806 LAIY

>member
-1 MIQLITTNLF
+1 MIKLTTKNLF
-11 IILVVFLIIVSQYTF
+11 VILVVFFIIVFHYSIEF
-26 ELSEQQQ
+26 SEQQQ
-33 QEKEQKELTNQNSP
+33 EKGLKELTNQNSS
-47 NIENIRFIHYLD
+47 NIKNIRFIHYLD

-86 IKNDVN
+86 IKNNVN
-92 INLFD
+92 IDLFD

-109 APSSDNDTINPFEF
+109 APSSNNDTINPFEF

-165 MNTVESFGFHYDP
+165 MDTVESFGFHYDP

-185 KKTLLEHG
+185 KKTLIEHG
-193 ATLKDDKWF
+193 ATLKDDKWY

-220 RKVLGELVSSAL
+220 RKVLGELVSNAL
-232 ARVGFTIIKDYSD
+232 IQVGFTIIKDYSD

-251 FTQGSDPQDFLWHV
+251 LTQGSDPQDFLWHV
-265 YTEGFTGGTS
+265 YTEAFSGSTS
-275 FTKYNDAVVA
+275 FTKYNDPVVA

-305 YQNSTLDKVTQK
+305 YQNSTLDKLTQT

-326 NERNTLLNEATRMG
+326 NERNILLNNATKMG

-364 LVNDFGAGITSKL
+364 FVNDFGAGITSKY

-385 RDDSLKIGVKQIY
+385 RGDSLKIGVKQIY
-398 QGAWNNIAG
+398 QGAWNNIGG
-407 FSDAYSITIYSN
+407 FSDAYSINIYSN

-434 ISMRNQILNSTSNG
+434 ISMRNQILNTTLHG
-448 PFERISI
+448 PDERIPI
-455 HPDTII
+455 HQDTII
-461 WNSTL
+461 WNITL
-466 GWIPVEKNSTS
+466 GWIPVEKDSTS
-477 LSKVTYKIL
+477 LSKVTYKLL

-512 TNNGNSDLTV
+512 TNNGEGDLTV

-535 YFKGIRFISEDI
+535 YFKGIRFISDDI

-556 YDNKEIAASSAVWA
+556 YDNKEIAASAGVWA
-570 QEPWEITAA
+570 PEPWEITAA

-603 LSLIIQEHA
+603 LSLIIPEHA

-622 KNENFIPAPLKN
+622 KNENFIPSPLKN
-634 IITLEEAKKRYDASI
+634 VISLEEAKKRYDASI

-665 FLDKYNPS
+665 YLDRYNPS
-673 GRIIDL
+673 GRTIDL

-686 YPFKTGYW
+686 YPFKSEYW
-694 STFEKPKSIQV
+694 STFEKPKSVQV

-719 KTLEFEIQVDDMP
+719 KTFEFEIQVDNV
-732 PTTPASVSAE
+732 PTVPAPVSDE
-742 FFFTDYNGSIISQ
+742 FFLTDYNGSIISQ
-755 GKAVPINNKLGHF
+755 GKAIPINDKLGYF

-773 KEETDKIPVGPSTLK
+773 KEETDKIPVGPATLK
-788 LYASTENSLRPF
+788 LYISTENSLRPF

-806 LAIH
+806 LAIY

>member
-1 MIQLITTNLF
+1 MNKFTNFYLILLLSFCFLLGFQL
-11 IILVVFLIIVSQYTF
+11 SF
-26 ELSEQQQ
+26 EFST
-33 QEKEQKELTNQNSP
+33 QEETK
-47 NIENIRFIHYLD
+47 NIDSVRFIHYLD
-59 ENVALEEIKSGN
+59 ENVAIEEIKSGN
-71 LDTYFFRIPLDLVSD
+71 LDTYFFRIPLDLVTD
-86 IKNDVN
+86 IKNDVSVT
-92 INLFD
+92 LFN

-109 APSSDNDTINPFEF
+109 SPSSNNDTINPFEF
-123 RDVRFAINYLINR
+123 RDIRFAINFLINR

-142 ILHGYGI
+142 VLHGYGI
-149 PMSDPF
+149 PMHDPF

-165 MNTVESFGFHYDP
+165 MDTVESFGFHYDP
-178 DYALQQI
+178 DYALKQI
-185 KKTLLEHG
+185 KKTLLAHG
-193 ATLKDDKWF
+193 AKLKDEKWY

-220 RKVLGELVSSAL
+220 RKVLGELVSSEL
-232 ARVGFTIIKDYSD
+232 DQLGFTIIKDYSD

-251 FTQGSDPQDFLWHV
+251 LTQGSDPQKFLWHV
-265 YTEGFTGGTS
+265 YTEAFAGSTS
-275 FTKYNDAVVA
+275 FIKYNDAVLA

-305 YQNSTLDKVTQK
+305 YRNSTLDKITQK
-317 LVFSNFSSE
+317 LVFSNFTSE
-326 NERNTLLNEATRMG
+326 NERNNLLNEATRMG

-347 FLVKNV
+347 FLVKNI
-353 DPYAVSSSITG
+353 DPYAVSSSVTG
-364 LVNDFGAGITSKL
+364 LVNDFGAGITSKY

-385 RDDSLKIGVKQIY
+385 RDHSLKVGVKQIY
-398 QGAWNNIAG
+398 QGAWNNIGG
-407 FSDAYSITIYSN
+407 FSDAYSINIYSN

-434 ISMRNQILNSTSNG
+434 ISMRNQILNSTTNG
-448 PFERISI
+448 PDERIQI

-461 WNSTL
+461 WNSAL

-512 TNNGNSDLTV
+512 TNSGDGDLTI

-535 YFKGIRFISEDI
+535 YFKGVRFISENGDDI

-556 YDNKEIAASSAVWA
+556 YDDKEIAASAGVWA

-603 LSLIIQEHA
+603 LSLIIPEHA
-612 NLIKNELIKM
+612 NLIKQELLKM
-622 KNENFIPAPLKN
+622 KNENFIPSPLKG
-634 IITLEEAKKRYDASI
+634 IVSLEEAKDRYEASI
-649 KWIEKH
+649 DWIEKH

-665 FLDKYNPS
+665 YLDRYNPS
-673 GRIIDL
+673 GRIIDI
-679 KLFDDSS
+679 KIFNDSS
-686 YPFKTGYW
+686 YPFERDYW
-694 STFEKPKSIQV
+694 SNFVNPKSIQV
-705 TSINSSKFIKIGEE
+705 ASLNFSKFIKIGEE
-719 KTLEFEIQVDDMP
+719 NIFEFQILVDNIP
-732 PTTPASVSAE
+732 LTTTNSSSVTAE
-742 FFFTDYNGSIISQ
+742 FFLTDYNGNIISQ
-755 GKAVPINNKLGHF
+755 GKAVPIHNKVGYF
-768 KISLT
+768 KIALPI
-773 KEETDKIPVGPSTLK
+773 EETDKIPLGPVTLK
-788 LYASTENSLRPF
+788 VYATIQDSLRPF
-800 IFTDTF
+800 ISTNTF

>member
-1 MIQLITTNLF
+1 MIKLIPTNFF
-11 IILVVFLIIVSQYTF
+11 IISIVIFFIIFSQYPF

-33 QEKEQKELTNQNSP
+33 QEKEQKELTNQNSY
-47 NIENIRFIHYLD
+47 NIKTVRFIHYLD
-59 ENVALEEIKSGN
+59 ENVALQEIKSGN

-109 APSSDNDTINPFEF
+109 APSSNNDTINPFEF

-556 YDNKEIAASSAVWA
+556 YDNKEIASSAAVWA

-603 LSLIIQEHA
+603 LSLIIPEHA

-719 KTLEFEIQVDDMP
+719 KILEFEIQVDNMP
-732 PTTPASVSAE
+732 PTTSESVSRW
-742 FFFTDYNGSIISQ
+742 
-755 GKAVPINNKLGHF
+755 LR
-768 KISLT
+768 ISLR
-773 KEETDKIPVGPSTLK
+773 TLVRTS
-788 LYASTENSLRPF
+788 AARPF
-800 IFTDTF
+800 IARSSAASGIGCPFTVATALVSAGF
-806 LAIH
+806 